1 MKMNWRTVAVISL
14 SLNVGVAFW
23 VGRLRRP
30 PQLGVPAPL
39 TPPLLTALPTPQPV
53 AGSMARTNQPGFH
66 WRELESADYQAYI
79 TNLRRIG
86 CPEQTLRDIILA
98 DVNQLYAPR
107 YAALASRSPELA
119 WWGKFDKKRALR
131 PELATQL
138 RALNDEKKGLVQ
150 RLLGPL
156 TGAELASLETG
167 AASVR
172 EENTFAFLP
181 EAKQSAVHDMV
192 SRYQALRERSEI
204 EWAGLTTDEREAKE
218 KELRDA
224 RARELATLLTP
235 EELREFELRNSPAA
249 DTLREQYGKANLT
262 EAEFRQM
269 YQLRTDCEAQLPDP
283 KPEDWKR
290 LEANLTAALG
300 PDRFTD
306 IQRQNDAMWRAM
318 QSMAGDRNLA
328 AGAME
333 QAYAIEQD
341 YSARLV
347 QAVGR
352 MFADPQQDPQPL
364 RDIAREMESRL
375 AAALGPEAASQLDRL
390 GVLPRLVVQ
399 DDGKRK
405 NYTLTPGGFSE

>member
-1 MKMNWRTVAVISL
+1 MNWRTVAVISL
-14 SLNVGVAFW
+14 SLNIGVALW
-23 VGRLRRP
+23 VGLLRRP

-39 TPPLLTALPTPQPV
+39 PPPLSTTLSTTPPALGN
-53 AGSMARTNQPGFH
+53 AAKTNQPGFH

-79 TNLRRIG
+79 ANLRRIG

-98 DVNQLYAPR
+98 DVNQLYVPR
-107 YAALASRSPELA
+107 YAALAGHWPELA

-131 PELATQL
+131 AELAAQL
-138 RALNDEKKGLVQ
+138 RALNEEKNGLLQ
-150 RLLGPL
+150 RLIGPL

-172 EENTFAFLP
+172 EQNTFAFLP
-181 EAKQSAVHDMV
+181 EAKQSAVHELV
-192 SRYQALRERSEI
+192 SRYQALRERRET

-224 RARELATLLTP
+224 RVRELAALLTP
-235 EELREFELRNSPAA
+235 EELREFDLRHSRTA
-249 DTLREQYGKANLT
+249 DTLREQYGKANLS

-269 YQLRTDCEAQLPDP
+269 YLLRADFEAQVPEP

-290 LEANLTAALG
+290 LEADLTAALG
-300 PDRFTD
+300 PDRFAD
-306 IQRQNDAMWRAM
+306 VQRQNDALWQAM
-318 QSMAGDRNLA
+318 QAMAGDRNLS
-328 AGAME
+328 AGTME
-333 QAYAIEQD
+333 QAYAIEQE
-341 YSARLV
+341 YSAKLV

-364 RDIAREMESRL
+364 RDIASEMERRL
-375 AAALGPEAASQLDRL
+375 AATLGPETASQLDRL

-399 DDGKRK
+399 DDGRRR
-405 NYTLTPGGFSE
+405 NYTLTPGGFSD